1 MLSLMS
7 QNLKKICVL
16 TVFFFPFSLSAVSE
30 KEKLVDEFIMESHG
44 ALTPEAFEG
53 LLKSMPNPFQN
64 QFAEEQEKFDKIY
77 EKHSQKLAQAIQKN
91 QLAMMQ
97 KVLKPVYLAHYS
109 EEELKGI
116 MALNKLPVNEKMKK
130 ISPELMSASGQITQ
144 KFMQMFMG
152 VGLVKTMRLSLTEAR
167 QKGLNKDTL
176 DKADEVLKQNDINI
190 EEATK
195 EFTSATQTSSISS
208 DNSQK
213 QKLIDQLLGSQL
225 LNQLKPMFGM
235 MKQAIPNKF
244 ETFFGADQA
253 KFNEIFERNRDQ
265 IVNEFSKSF
274 MDKMKELTG
283 NLYTKHFNEQELE
296 ELLKIQHNPLT
307 QKQMDV
313 AMKMAQMG
321 PEFAKA
327 QQEMQN
333 QPIVEIYIE
342 MLEEAKKQGLKSPKI
357 DEIIN
362 SMKTAGK

>member
-1 MLSLMS
+1 MLSLIS
-7 QNLKKICVL
+7 QNLKKFCVL
-16 TVFFFPFSLSAVSE
+16 VTLLFPLSLSAESE

-64 QFAEEQEKFDKIY
+64 QFAEEQEKFNKIY
-77 EKHSQKLAQAIQKN
+77 EKHSPRLAQAMQKH
-91 QLAMMQ
+91 QLTMMQ
-97 KVLKPVYLAHYS
+97 KILKPVYLTHYS

-130 ISPELMSASGQITQ
+130 ISPELMGASAAITQ

-152 VGLVKTMRLSLTEAR
+152 VGLVKTMRLSLAEAR
-167 QKGLNKDTL
+167 QKGLNKETL
-176 DKADEVLKQNDINI
+176 DKADAVLKQNDINV
-190 EEATK
+190 EEAAK
-195 EFTSATQTSSISS
+195 EFTTATKTISVSS
-208 DNSQK
+208 DNSPK

-225 LNQLKPMFGM
+225 LEQLKPIFGM

-253 KFNEIFERNRDQ
+253 KFNEIFEKHRDQ

-283 NLYTKHFNEQELE
+283 SLYTKHFNEQELE
-296 ELLKIQHNPLT
+296 ELVKIQNNPLT
-307 QKQMDV
+307 KKQMDV

-333 QPIVEIYIE
+333 QPIVDIYIE
-342 MLEEAKKQGLKSPKI
+342 ILEEAKKQGLKSSKI
-357 DEIIN
+357 DEILN
-362 SMKTAGK
+362 EMKAAKK